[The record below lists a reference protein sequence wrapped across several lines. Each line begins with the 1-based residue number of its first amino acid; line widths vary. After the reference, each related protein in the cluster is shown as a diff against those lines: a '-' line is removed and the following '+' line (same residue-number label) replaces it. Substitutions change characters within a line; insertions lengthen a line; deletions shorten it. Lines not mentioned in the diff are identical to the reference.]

1 MLKLEDLQ
9 DVVVARDGQEAY
21 DLVKKS
27 IEDGQLFDLIFMDI
41 QVSHSA
47 AAIGTQD

>member
-1 MLKLEDLQ
+1 MLKLEDLH

-27 IEDGQLFDLIFMDI
+27 IENGELFDLIFMDI
-41 QVSHSA
+41 QVNQSPVA
-47 AAIGTQD
+47 D